1 MQLANKGQADVS
13 ITAVLSNQVIGKV
26 FGPVWPQEAKAR
38 TWYVGYH
45 QATGPAKQ
53 PPRREEAALF
63 LGERPMRTLVVPGA
77 GYNLG
82 LVGMAQGLTI
92 KAGQSLTVPLLI
104 ITINRPEAGPDIN
117 LAAALEA
124 MKPQVLKTAR
134 AD

>member
-26 FGPVWPQEAKAR
+26 FGPVWLEEAKAR

-77 GYNLG
+77 GYNHALG
-82 LVGMAQGLTI
+82 IAARVYCLLMRKHLILGGLTW
-92 KAGQSLTVPLLI
+92 PH
-104 ITINRPEAGPDIN
+104 
-117 LAAALEA
+117 
-124 MKPQVLKTAR
+124 AR
-134 AD
+134 QLFNASDCATRMGVR